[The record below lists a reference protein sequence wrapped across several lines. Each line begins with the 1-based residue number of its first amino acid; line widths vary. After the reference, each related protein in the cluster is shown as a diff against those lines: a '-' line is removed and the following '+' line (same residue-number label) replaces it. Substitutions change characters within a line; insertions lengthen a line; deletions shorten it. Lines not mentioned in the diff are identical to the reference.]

1 MQPISYYGL
10 HYGTILKNEM
20 KQPLTEHHTND
31 EHATILE
38 KYRKTIEKIRVFGIL
53 ILTLCVISLIIY
65 IIVIYS

>member
-1 MQPISYYGL
+1 MQPLSFYGL
-10 HYGTILKNEM
+10 HYGTIVKNEM
-20 KQPLTEHHTND
+20 KEPLTEDHKNN

-65 IIVIYS
+65 IIAIYS